1 MKIRI
6 HDTDFDGNPV
16 ECTGEFFRGATA
28 LDIVIGMKMNPF
40 NSHLEPLAFM
50 RQTLSFIGQKDFALP
65 EDEPAKAAQAFLQR
79 LTALGFA
86 HYEIDDGEL
95 DADHP
100 AETGVPPEKK

>member
-65 EDEPAKAAQAFLQR
+65 DEPEKAAQAFLQR

-95 DADHP
+95 DTDHP
-100 AETGVPPEKK
+100 AATGEPPEKK

>member
-28 LDIVIGMKMNPF
+28 LDLVVGMKINPF

-50 RQTLSFIGQKDFALP
+50 RRTLDFIGQKDYALP
-65 EDEPAKAAQAFLQR
+65 DEPGKAAQAFLQR
-79 LTALGFA
+79 LTVLGFA

-95 DADHP
+95 DTDHP
-100 AETGVPPEKK
+100 TEAGEPPEKK

>member
-6 HDTDFDGNPV
+6 HDTDFDGHPV
-16 ECTGEFFRGATA
+16 ECTGEFFTGATA
-28 LDIVIGMKMNPF
+28 LDIVTGMKMNPF

-50 RQTLSFIGQKDFALP
+50 RQTLDFIGQKDFALP
-65 EDEPAKAAQAFLQR
+65 DDPEKAAQAFLQR

-100 AETGVPPEKK
+100 AEAGVPPEKK

>member
-16 ECTGEFFRGATA
+16 DCTGEFFTGATA
-28 LDIVIGMKMNPF
+28 LDIVNGMKMNPF
-40 NSHLEPLAFM
+40 NSHLEPVAFM
-50 RQTLSFIGQKDFALP
+50 RQTLDFIGQKSYALP
-65 EDEPAKAAQAFLQR
+65 DAPEEAARLFLQR

-86 HYEIDDGEL
+86 RYEIDDGEL

-100 AETGVPPEKK
+100 AECGEPVEKK

>member
-16 ECTGEFFRGATA
+16 ECTGEFFQGATA
-28 LDIVIGMKMNPF
+28 LDIVVGMKMNPF

-50 RQTLSFIGQKDFALP
+50 HQTLDFIGQTDFALP
-65 EDEPAKAAQAFLQR
+65 DEPAKAAQAFLQR

-100 AETGVPPEKK
+100 TKAGEPTAKK

>member
-28 LDIVIGMKMNPF
+28 LDIVVGMKMNPF

-50 RQTLSFIGQKDFALP
+50 RQTLGFIGQEDYALP
-65 EDEPAKAAQAFLQR
+65 DEPEKAAQAFLQR

-95 DADHP
+95 DTDHP
-100 AETGVPPEKK
+100 AEVGEPPEKK

>member
-28 LDIVIGMKMNPF
+28 LDIVVGMKMNPF
-40 NSHLEPLAFM
+40 NSHLEPLVFM
-50 RQTLSFIGQKDFALP
+50 RQTLGFIGQEDYALP
-65 EDEPAKAAQAFLQR
+65 DEPEKAAQVFLQR

-100 AETGVPPEKK
+100 AATGEPPEKK